1 MAPRLSH
8 YSPWLHGGKSAAS
21 QMWHHPSFTLPPFLF
36 ASVLTL
42 ILTRFILPNTFFSSQ
57 TPTLPASSVL
67 ALSRLPL
74 QSYKYTSSTYGVNQ
88 QCPLKDERVW
98 GEMLT
103 HSWTW
108 RTTLHI
114 YVLTLGVFWLFTPS
128 TCMCDYKYLTDLVS
142 FKLSTLNVWISKS
155 RLAHVT
161 NDEEIGHTPA

>member
-1 MAPRLSH
+1 MSQRLLCVWGITQAHVSFLITAPHLSH

-67 ALSRLPL
+67 ALSRVPL
-74 QSYKYTSSTYGVNQ
+74 QSCK
-88 QCPLKDERVW
+88 RFFHVW
-98 GEMLT
+98 SEPTVPPKGRESLGGGMLT

-108 RTTLHI
+108 RTTLHV
-114 YVLTLGVFWLFTPS
+114 YVLTHILVFHTEYLHVRLQILDWFDLFS
-128 TCMCDYKYLTDLVS
+128 NC
-142 FKLSTLNVWISKS
+142 
-155 RLAHVT
+155 RLWT
-161 NDEEIGHTPA
+161 SG